1 MGNIIEPESIIS
13 VGKYE
18 ILFASVSY
26 YDEINKMIDCKK
38 VMQYLNNAIVK
49 YNEIDLEYT

>member
-26 YDEINKMIDCKK
+26 YDEINKMIDSKRLC
-38 VMQYLNNAIVK
+38 NI
-49 YNEIDLEYT
+49 